1 MNAKTKK
8 RLSDNM
14 IWIVLIVLVIL
25 VSIINPKF
33 LTMANLRTL
42 LTGESIKGIMAFG
55 VAFTIL
61 TRGIDLSIGASAA
74 LIACVTGA
82 LVQPV
87 DLATKALANFG
98 VQVPAIAAIL
108 LGMVMGIAIGA
119 IQGALIAYTKMPAFI
134 ATLGGQLICRAA
146 AKIFTTRPVSNLSDG
161 YRWLGSGKIGPIPII
176 IVVFLIVFGI
186 AAFILGQTRFG
197 KSLYAIG
204 GNDQAAR
211 VAGINVERN
220 LVLTYVWCGACA
232 ALGGILLAGR
242 AGSADPAN
250 SGLNYELDAIAAATV
265 GGTSHTGGICRVTG
279 VLCGIL
285 ILGVINNG
293 LVLIG
298 VNDNFSNIIKGLIIV
313 GAVAMDMRKN
323 ARKA

>member
-14 IWIVLIVLVIL
+14 IWIVLIVLIIL

-33 LTMANLRTL
+33 LTIANLRTL

-55 VAFTIL
+55 VAFAIL

-161 YRWLGSGKIGPIPII
+161 YRLLGSGKIGPIPII

>member
-55 VAFTIL
+55 VAFAIL

>member
-1 MNAKTKK
+1 M
-8 RLSDNM
+8 
-14 IWIVLIVLVIL
+14 
-25 VSIINPKF
+25 
-33 LTMANLRTL
+33 
-42 LTGESIKGIMAFG
+42 
-55 VAFTIL
+55 
-61 TRGIDLSIGASAA
+61 
-74 LIACVTGA
+74 TGA

-98 VQVPAIAAIL
+98 VQVPAIVAIL

-220 LVLTYVWCGACA
+220 LVLTYRMVRRLCSPRRNP
-232 ALGGILLAGR
+232 AGR
-242 AGSADPAN
+242 PCGICGPCKP
-250 SGLNYELDAIAAATV
+250 GLNYELDAIAAATV

>member
-33 LTMANLRTL
+33 LTIANLRTL

-55 VAFTIL
+55 VAFAIL

-119 IQGALIAYTKMPAFI
+119 IQGCLLYTSR
-134 ATLGGQLICRAA
+134 C
-146 AKIFTTRPVSNLSDG
+146 V
-161 YRWLGSGKIGPIPII
+161 
-176 IVVFLIVFGI
+176 
-186 AAFILGQTRFG
+186 
-197 KSLYAIG
+197 
-204 GNDQAAR
+204 
-211 VAGINVERN
+211 
-220 LVLTYVWCGACA
+220 
-232 ALGGILLAGR
+232 
-242 AGSADPAN
+242 
-250 SGLNYELDAIAAATV
+250 
-265 GGTSHTGGICRVTG
+265 
-279 VLCGIL
+279 
-285 ILGVINNG
+285 
-293 LVLIG
+293 
-298 VNDNFSNIIKGLIIV
+298 
-313 GAVAMDMRKN
+313 
-323 ARKA
+323 

>member
-33 LTMANLRTL
+33 LTIANLRTL

-55 VAFTIL
+55 VAFAIL

-98 VQVPAIAAIL
+98 VQVPAIVAIL

-161 YRWLGSGKIGPIPII
+161 YRLLGSGKIGPIPII